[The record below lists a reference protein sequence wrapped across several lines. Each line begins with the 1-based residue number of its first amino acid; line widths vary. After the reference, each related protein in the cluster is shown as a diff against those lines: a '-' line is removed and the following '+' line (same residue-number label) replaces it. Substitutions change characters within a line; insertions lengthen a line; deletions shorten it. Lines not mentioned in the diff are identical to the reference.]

1 MRAEAKTLFNG
12 ANSPASLVQVQN
24 SHPMLLA
31 RGNIMRLSCGRRT
44 PHLAPLNEP
53 GVRRR
58 IFSRAKITA
67 FLQQGSII
75 AQADVNIVRSRFQ
88 DGRRMKLGRY
98 TLLAAL
104 NSFFVQLP
112 NLIRTTTFRWT
123 AGAFAVCIVL
133 FSGFVYWE
141 AADYMLAK
149 TDAALTEECLAIAGD
164 SPDRQLNAIDD
175 RLSQDPRHIK
185 LAGLFGPDGHRI
197 AGNLESL
204 PPGLKIDAPVQSAA
218 AIRIDQKGA
227 EKMTVRAIARSLPN
241 GNLLVIAGNI
251 DELTQLAEVVARAL
265 LLGLPLALG
274 LSLVIG
280 MVLSVRAQRR
290 VDEFNTLVRSIVA
303 GDLRQRLLTGGL
315 DHPFDKLAETANRM
329 LDEIEALVQ
338 EMAGVGNEIAHDL
351 RTPLTRVR
359 LALERG
365 RANAETLEELRAVTD
380 RAIGGVDQA
389 LTIITTLLR
398 IAEIEYGSRLG
409 GLENVALADLVRE
422 VGDLYEP
429 IAEDKHITLRVVSRE
444 DATVRGDRGLLLEAV
459 ANLVDNALK
468 FTPAGGY
475 VELALVHGK
484 NESIVRVT
492 DSGPGIRENEREAVT
507 RRFYR
512 CDQSR
517 TTFGFGLGLSLVS
530 AIVKLHGF
538 RLTIA
543 AGPGCVAE
551 IACALPSV

>member
-1 MRAEAKTLFNG
+1 MFAG
-12 ANSPASLVQVQN
+12 MDS
-24 SHPMLLA
+24 
-31 RGNIMRLSCGRRT
+31 
-44 PHLAPLNEP
+44 
-53 GVRRR
+53 
-58 IFSRAKITA
+58 FS
-67 FLQQGSII
+67 
-75 AQADVNIVRSRFQ
+75 
-88 DGRRMKLGRY
+88 
-98 TLLAAL
+98 
-104 NSFFVQLP
+104 VQLP
-112 NLIRTTTFRWT
+112 DFVRTTIFRWT
-123 AGAFAVCIVL
+123 ASAFAVCIVL
-133 FSGFVYWE
+133 FSAFVYWE

-175 RLSQDPRHIK
+175 RLSQDPRRIR

-197 AGNLESL
+197 AGNLERL
-204 PPGLKIDAPVQSAA
+204 PPGLKVGALVQSAA
-218 AIRIDQKGA
+218 AIRIDQRGA
-227 EKMTVRAIARSLPN
+227 EKMTVRAIARRLPN
-241 GNLLVIAGNI
+241 GNLLVVAGNI
-251 DELTQLAEVVARAL
+251 DELTQLAEVIARAL
-265 LLGLPLALG
+265 LLGLPFALG

-280 MVLSVRAQRR
+280 MLLSVRAQKR
-290 VDEFNTLVRSIVA
+290 VAEFNTLVHRIVA
-303 GDLRQRLLTGGL
+303 GDLRQRLPTQGL

-329 LDEIEALVQ
+329 LDEIEILVQ

-359 LALERG
+359 VGLERG
-365 RANAETLEELRAVTD
+365 RANAKSLDELQAVTD

-398 IAEIEYGSRLG
+398 IAEIEYGGRLG
-409 GLENVALADLVRE
+409 SLNNVALVDLIRE

-429 IAEDKHITLRVVSRE
+429 IAEDKHITLRVVPGDE
-444 DATVRGDRGLLLEAV
+444 ATVRGDRDLLLEAV

-475 VELALVHGK
+475 VELALVPGR
-484 NESIVRVT
+484 NESIVRVS
-492 DSGPGIRENEREAVT
+492 DSGPGIRESERETVT

-512 CDQSR
+512 SEKSR
-517 TTFGFGLGLSLVS
+517 TTLGFGLGLSLVS

-538 RLTIA
+538 RLTIG